1 MRPVRK
7 SVTSSMSTSDSRE
20 AGAPLPA
27 LLYDG
32 ATSGARPV
40 TVQISRA
47 PDGSISAAIE
57 GQGVNR
63 DVGIP
68 SRSLRGQVGNAR
80 VVLPLSDGCTL
91 EFLNSAAL
99 NVALAA
105 AGAGAARGWVHRL
118 EGNWKAALVTVVGIV
133 LGTWAF
139 LAYGVPALASRAMR
153 AIPVSVDAEVGARGL
168 AALDRSILEPT
179 SLPESRRSDLKRA
192 FSALVKDAAPDVAGL
207 RLEFRHGGRLGANAL
222 ALPSGIVV
230 ITDELVAAARN
241 DDELRGVLAHEVGHV
256 VHRDAMRLLVQ
267 SSATALLMLGLLG
280 DVNSASSLVAAV
292 PTALVNA
299 AYSRDVEREADA
311 FALRWMARH
320 HISGERL
327 GDLLTRLSQ
336 QRGVNSGGLFASHPG
351 LAERVRR
358 AKGKR

>member
-1 MRPVRK
+1 
-7 SVTSSMSTSDSRE
+7 MSTSDSKDSR
-20 AGAPLPA
+20 APLSA

-32 ATSGARPV
+32 ATSGAR
-40 TVQISRA
+40 TVAVRISRA
-47 PDGSISAAIE
+47 PDGSIIAAIE
-57 GQGVNR
+57 GHGLSR
-63 DVGIP
+63 DVGLQ
-68 SRSLRGQVGNAR
+68 SRALRGQVGNAR
-80 VVLPLSDGCTL
+80 AVLPLSDGGTL

-99 NVALAA
+99 NDALAS
-105 AGAGAARGWVHRL
+105 AGAAAARGWVHRL
-118 EGNWKAALVTVVGIV
+118 EGNWKAALVTVVSIV
-133 LGTWAF
+133 VGTWAF

-168 AALDRSILEPT
+168 AALDRSVLGPT
-179 SLPESRRSDLKRA
+179 GLPESRQADLKRA
-192 FSALVKDAAPDVAGL
+192 FSTLVVDAAPDVSGF
-207 RLEFRHGGRLGANAL
+207 RLEFRQGGRLGANAF

-230 ITDELVAAARN
+230 MTDELVAAARN
-241 DDELRGVLAHEVGHV
+241 DDELRAVLAHEVGHV

-311 FALRWMARH
+311 FALKWMARH

-327 GDLLTRLSQ
+327 ADLLTRLSQ
-336 QRGVNSGGLFASHPG
+336 QPGVNSGGLFASHPG

-358 AKGKR
+358 AKRKR